1 MGMQVSWVLL
11 GAGVLAVVAIAAVVT
26 VVLIKSNRKSG

>member
-1 MGMQVSWVLL
+1 MGMQVPWTLL
-11 GAGVLAVVAIAAVVT
+11 GAGVVVVVLIAAVVT